1 MHPKKFSK
9 KVWLDYACVYPC
21 FTWAD
26 YDQFGDPRKMFL
38 KICSPGHLQQYPR
51 AVVSGPGIP
60 NHSFSITWEF
70 VRNAN
75 LEALPK
81 PTEWKFLGMGPEIGI
96 LTSPAGELMHDKNW
110 PKAHIKNLDS

>member
-1 MHPKKFSK
+1 MHCS
-9 KVWLDYACVYPC
+9 YPAELKE
-21 FTWAD
+21 WSQ
-26 YDQFGDPRKMFL
+26 DQ
-38 KICSPGHLQQYPR
+38 I
-51 AVVSGPGIP
+51 I
-60 NHSFSITWEF
+60 SITWEF

-96 LTSPAGELMHDKNW
+96 LTSTAGELMHDKNW